1 MNRIRLS
8 RLAVSRMR
16 SSAGD
21 TLSQLCV
28 WHVLPRTAL
37 PLAPPLPSPPRPRMR
52 RCSATSSVLWASPTS
67 PGRTSSDY
75 GCDLA
80 DADRPGRTFQNG
92 PRGAPGS
99 RTCGFH
105 ACERS
110 QTTQGRVGARP
121 APPPPLAL
129 ARPSPCC
136 LPLISTASA
145 PWTVIFSRLNALP
158 ACSPINA
165 SPAYLRIPTHDPG
178 SLRLAKS
185 SSTELASAATCR
197 SPDARRG
204 LDAGCSPSASQAEN
218 AEEQPTS
225 VAIIPAPRGR
235 PRSSGSASWS
245 GCKASGRAP
254 A

>member
-92 PRGAPGS
+92 QPEELPVPEHVASTRARGLRPR
-99 RTCGFH
+99 
-105 ACERS
+105 
-110 QTTQGRVGARP
+110 RVGLG
-121 APPPPLAL
+121 LAL

-165 SPAYLRIPTHDPG
+165 SPASLRIPTHDPG
-178 SLRLAKS
+178 SLRLARS

-204 LDAGCSPSASQAEN
+204 FGDES
-218 AEEQPTS
+218 EEP
-225 VAIIPAPRGR
+225 
-235 PRSSGSASWS
+235 WFLL
-245 GCKASGRAP
+245 
-254 A
+254 